1 MSEPVATS
9 GPIREKRPLSWWRY
23 IPWVVAFCLIIGLVW
38 LRFGTAVSD
47 FGLQNVLTYVM
58 AIAIWICAALGA
70 MLTAPR
76 RVWLTILVVPIAFI
90 AGFLAIFRIT
100 RVDAEI
106 VPQFAYRWGPETELP
121 ETQSAELSA
130 ADEFFAP
137 RETDYPNFL
146 GPNSDAT
153 LTQIELATDWSANAP
168 KILWKQPIGKGW
180 SGFAVQGDAAYTLEQ
195 RDEEEWVSCYD
206 ANSGKLIWHYAMP
219 GLHFNPLGG
228 TGPRS
233 TPSIHDGRVYAMSA
247 VSEFVCL
254 DMRTGERVWSADL
267 LKLADTTQ
275 AQLESAVAWGRSAS
289 PLVVDGK
296 VVIPFGGSGDNVK
309 SLIAFDAVTGK
320 EVWRSGDD
328 QISYSSPT
336 VSVLQG
342 ERVLLYVSETK
353 LAAYAIADG
362 KELWS
367 VPWPS
372 RSSNDANVS
381 QPIVI
386 DDSHVLMTKGYGGG
400 GQVIEVTKADAN
412 WTTKSIW
419 KVEAVL
425 RTKFTSGV
433 IKNGYAYGLN
443 DGILECVDLSN
454 GKRAWKKGRYRHGQV
469 LLVGD
474 NLLITAENGSVV
486 LVAADPTEFR
496 ELAMLPVIGDVTWN
510 TAALSGNRLLMR
522 NSDEAACVLLP
533 LKSTEVTTPETT
545 STSDSAQ

>member
-1 MSEPVATS
+1 MSEPVETS
-9 GPIREKRPLSWWRY
+9 GSTREKRPLSWWRY

-38 LRFGTAVSD
+38 LRFGAAVSD
-47 FGLQNVLTYVM
+47 FGLQNVLTYLM
-58 AIAIWICAALGA
+58 AIAIWICAVLGA
-70 MLTAPR
+70 MLTSPR
-76 RVWLTILVVPIAFI
+76 RVWLTMLVVPIAFI

-106 VPQFAYRWGPETELP
+106 VPQFVYRWGPETELP

-153 LTQIELATDWSANAP
+153 LTQIELATDWSANEP

-195 RDEEEWVSCYD
+195 RDEEEWVTCYD

-233 TPSIHDGRVYAMSA
+233 TPSVLDGRVYAMSA

-275 AQLESAVAWGRSAS
+275 AQLESAVAWGRSGS

-296 VVIPFGGSGDNVK
+296 VIIPFGGSGENVK

-362 KELWS
+362 NELWS

-386 DDSHVLMTKGYGGG
+386 DNSHVLMTKGYGGG
-400 GQVIEVTKADAN
+400 GQVIEVTKADEN
-412 WTTKSIW
+412 WTTKKIW

-474 NLLITAENGSVV
+474 NLLITAENGSIVI
-486 LVAADPTEFR
+486 VAADPTEFR
-496 ELAMLPVIGDVTWN
+496 ELATLPVIGDVTWN

-533 LKSTEVTTPETT
+533 LKSTEVTTPQTT
-545 STSDSAQ
+545 SNSDSAQ